1 MNKEFISFLLELK
14 NKHCYEII
22 EFRLL
27 FQKKYLKYR
36 ENFCPSLEIELKE
49 LIEQYKKTRKY

>member
-1 MNKEFISFLLELK
+1 MNKEFISFLFELK
-14 NKHCYEII
+14 NKQSLEII

-36 ENFCPSLEIELKE
+36 ENFCLSLEIELKE
-49 LIEQYKKTRKY
+49 LIKHYKKINT

>member
-36 ENFCPSLEIELKE
+36 ENFCPSLEKELKE
-49 LIEQYKKTRKY
+49 LIKQYEKIST